1 MLSKLSKI
9 TFPIIYDQNKITK
22 KAFSLSV
29 KKLQQR
35 FYLDYETAYN
45 LVSDMVKCLISENET
60 PESLAHYVEG
70 LSCTDWEFLREQ
82 SIEEVIASVQKP
94 RKPAG
99 LIAKF
104 WKIF

>member
-1 MLSKLSKI
+1 MVHQIS
-9 TFPIIYDQNKITK
+9 FPITYNSNQITK
-22 KAFSLSV
+22 EYFLLAV
-29 KKLQQR
+29 EKLMQK
-35 FYLDYETAYN
+35 FDVDYETAYN
-45 LVSDMVKCLISENET
+45 LVSDMVKCLISEHKE
-60 PESLAHYVEG
+60 PENLEHYVEG

-104 WKIF
+104 WQIF